1 MPNNVEFK
9 ALSALSYLHGE
20 AVAKGRIRVQ
30 AEDFFVQETLSFE
43 PSAEGEHLFL
53 YIEKCK
59 ANTEWVAKELAK
71 HYGVRAGNVAWAGL
85 KDRNAVTRQWF
96 SVHLPGLQEV
106 GELPVGEQYKVL
118 EHTFNNRKLRVGA
131 IDNNFFRLRISGLQ
145 GDADKLEKRLQQI
158 ADFGVPN
165 YFGEQRF
172 GRLGNNLNMA
182 QGLLVEGRRYKKNDH
197 SMALS
202 AARSYLFNQMLDQR
216 MQAGMFNR
224 VQEGDVLM
232 LDKTKSIFVADESE
246 LEELQQ
252 RLDSAD
258 CHTSCAMPGSGRATA
273 AGTALSW
280 ETEQLAPYAD
290 WLQGL
295 ERQRVSA
302 SRRAARLMPQEF
314 RWNREGSDELLLEF
328 KLPTGAYA
336 TAVLREFLSY

>member
-20 AVAKGRIRVQ
+20 AVAQGKIRVQ
-30 AEDFFVQETLSFE
+30 PEDFFVQESLSFE

-53 YIEKCK
+53 FVEKRES
-59 ANTEWVAKELAK
+59 NTEWVAKELAK
-71 HYGVRAGNVAWAGL
+71 HYEVRAGNVAWAGL

-96 SVHLPGLQEV
+96 SVHLPGLKEV
-106 GELPVGEQYKVL
+106 GELPSGEQYKVL
-118 EHTFNNRKLRVGA
+118 EHSFNNRKLRVGA
-131 IDNNFFRLRISGLQ
+131 IDNNFFRLCVRGLQ
-145 GDADKLEKRLQQI
+145 GDADKLENRLQKI
-158 ADFGVPN
+158 AKFGVPN

-172 GRLGNNLNMA
+172 GRLGNNLTMA
-182 QGLLVEGRRYKKNDH
+182 QGLLVEGKRYKKNDH

-232 LDKTKSIFVADESE
+232 LDKTKSIFVAQADE

-252 RLDSAD
+252 RLDLAD
-258 CHTSCAMPGSGRATA
+258 CHTSCAMPGSGRAVATGA
-273 AGTALSW
+273 ALSW
-280 ETEQLAPYAD
+280 EEEQLTPYGD

-295 ERQRVSA
+295 DKQRVSA
-302 SRRAARLMPQEF
+302 SRRAARLMPQGF
-314 RWNREGSDELLLEF
+314 SWSRPGDGELLLEF

-336 TAVLREFLSY
+336 TSVLREFLAY